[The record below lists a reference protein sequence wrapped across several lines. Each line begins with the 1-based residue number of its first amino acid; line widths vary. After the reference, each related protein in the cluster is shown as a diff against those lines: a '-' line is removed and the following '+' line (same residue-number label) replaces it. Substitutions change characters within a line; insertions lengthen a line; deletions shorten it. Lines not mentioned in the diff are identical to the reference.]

1 MTVHTATRGPVQRT
15 ERALAPDLARGG
27 MLLFIAVANALG
39 CVAGGMP
46 GFVPTASGLD
56 RGLDFFMFTFV
67 HSRAYPVFAVM
78 FGYGLVQLARRQE
91 RSGAEPGQVRSVLLR
106 RNAWLVGF
114 GLVHGVLL
122 YFGDFLGAYGLVGIV
137 ATLLLLRRSD
147 RVYRFV
153 PWIWGAELV
162 YALVLFVITL
172 TGVTTGTAS
181 VPVEQ
186 VGSLV
191 APDYA
196 TSVLDRLGE
205 WPAHTATV
213 LGFILIVW
221 LGMWAARKRLLE
233 DPAANRVLLRRVAV
247 GGLSVAVVGGL
258 PIALVSAGL
267 LSVDESSASAMLM
280 LHGVSGMFA
289 GPGYVAL
296 FGLLAL
302 RLAKPGP
309 FVGSIAAL
317 GQRSLSG
324 YLLQSVV
331 WLLALAPFTL
341 ALGTRFGSPT
351 VTAILLAVVVWLVSV
366 FAAGRLGSRPG
377 PAEFVLRRLTYGRR

>member
-1 MTVHTATRGPVQRT
+1 
-15 ERALAPDLARGG
+15 

-46 GFVPTASGLD
+46 GYVPSTSGVD

-91 RSGAEPGQVRSVLLR
+91 RAGAEPGQVRSVLLR

-137 ATLLLLRRSD
+137 ATLLLLRRGD

-153 PWIWGAELV
+153 PWIWGLELV

-172 TGVTTGTAS
+172 TGVTAGTAS

-196 TSVLDRLGE
+196 TSVLDRLAE
-205 WPAHTATV
+205 WPTHTATV

-233 DPAANRVLLRRVAV
+233 DPASHRVLLRRVAA
-247 GGLSVAVVGGL
+247 GGLGIAVAGGL
-258 PIALVSAGL
+258 PIAMVGAGL

-302 RLAKPGP
+302 RLTKPGP

-351 VTAILLAVVVWLVSV
+351 VTAILLAVVVWLASV
-366 FAAGRLGSRPG
+366 FAAGKLGSRPG